1 MSGGETDAEAAAG
14 RGAESPGNG
23 PAAAGA
29 GEGGADEGGAAGG
42 RAAGSGAA
50 REAGILLDGVRKS
63 FGDLKVLEGF
73 DLAVREAET
82 VAVIGRSGSG
92 KSVLLKHVAG
102 LIRPDEGRVRV
113 AGRSISDAPDEVLE
127 ELRPRIGYVF
137 QFAGLFDSMTVGENI
152 RMALRKRGVPDAE
165 IEPWVERS
173 LELVDLSGQAGRA
186 PAELSGGMR
195 KRAGLAR
202 AVAGRPDYLLYD
214 EPTTGLDPVTTSL
227 IGGLIIRLKEEIG
240 ATSVLVTHDMESAFR
255 VADRVA
261 MLYRGRVR
269 AVGTPGEIES
279 SEDPVVRAFVEGRV
293 DLWPDDE

>member
-1 MSGGETDAEAAAG
+1 MSAAEAVAG
-14 RGAESPGNG
+14 SP
-23 PAAAGA
+23 
-29 GEGGADEGGAAGG
+29 GG
-42 RAAGSGAA
+42 RA
-50 REAGILLDGVRKS
+50 GIRLEGVRKG
-63 FGDLKVLEGF
+63 FGDLQVLDGF
-73 DLAVREAET
+73 DLAVDEAET

-102 LIRPDEGRVRV
+102 LIRPDAGEVWVEGERVSH
-113 AGRSISDAPDEVLE
+113 ASDETLE
-127 ELRPRIGYVF
+127 ELRPRVGYVF

-152 RMALRKRGVPDAE
+152 RMALRKRGVTGE
-165 IEPWVERS
+165 EVERWVERS
-173 LELVDLSGQAGRA
+173 LELVDLAGQAERS

-227 IGGLIIRLKEEIG
+227 IGQLIIRLKEEIG
-240 ATSVLVTHDMESAFR
+240 ATSILVTHDLASAFR

-269 AVGTPGEIES
+269 AVGTPEEMKA

-293 DLWPDDE
+293 DLWPDDEEGEERTR